1 MANAFVV
8 GVVGLVIGVIM
19 VINVLIPILKGTNTT
34 ALKFTSAETSLY
46 NVISIGAF
54 VGLVV
59 ASFAIFGLV

>member
-8 GVVGLVIGVIM
+8 GTISLVIGTIM
-19 VINVLIPILKGTNTT
+19 VVNVLLPTLKGTNTDSFTT
-34 ALKFTSAETSLY
+34 AELSLF

-59 ASFAIFGLV
+59 ASFAIFGLA